1 VKRRLV
7 LLGAPGSGKGTQ
19 AEMITRQFGI
29 PITSPGAILR
39 REKELGT
46 PLGEETAEVLERGG
60 LVSDKIIVELIED
73 WLRLHGGHGFVFD
86 GFPRTLPQAESLM
99 SILARLRTRLDLAI
113 WLEVS
118 QQTVFDRIA
127 GRLQCGECGFTT
139 SASSAQFAVRPVCP
153 YCDGRLVRRGDDDLG
168 VLQTRLSEFETKTQP
183 LASFYGKISILHRI
197 DGNRDREAVFADIS
211 RLIEDKAPA
220 TA

>member
-29 PITSPGAILR
+29 PVTSTGAILR
-39 REKELGT
+39 RERDLGT
-46 PLGEETAEVLERGG
+46 PLGQETAEALRSGG
-60 LVSDKIIVELIED
+60 LVSDKIIIELIED

-99 SILARLRTRLDLAI
+99 SILARLRSALDLVI

-118 QQTVFDRIA
+118 EQTVLDRIA

-139 SASSAQFAVRPVCP
+139 SLSSAQFANRPICP
-153 YCDGRLVRRGDDDLG
+153 YCDGHLERRTDDDLS
-168 VLQTRLSEFETKTQP
+168 VLQTRLQEFRTKTEP
-183 LASFYGKISILHRI
+183 LASFYGNISILHRI
-197 DGNRDREAVFADIS
+197 DGNRDREAVFS
-211 RLIEDKAPA
+211 NVSQLIEGER
-220 TA
+220 

>member
-7 LLGAPGSGKGTQ
+7 LLGPPGSGKGTQ

-29 PITSPGAILR
+29 PVTSPGAILR
-39 REKELGT
+39 RERDLGT
-46 PLGEETAEVLERGG
+46 PLGQETAEVLRSGS
-60 LVSDKIIVELIED
+60 LVSDKIIIELIED

-99 SILARLRTRLDLAI
+99 SILTRLRTALDLVI

-118 QQTVFDRIA
+118 EDTVHDRIT

-139 SASSAQFAVRPVCP
+139 SLSSAQFANRPVCP
-153 YCDGRLVRRGDDDLG
+153 YCDGPLVRRNDDELL
-168 VLQTRLSEFETKTQP
+168 VLQTRLQEFHTKTEP
-183 LASFYGKISILHRI
+183 LASFYKKMSILRRI
-197 DGNRDREAVFADIS
+197 DGNRDREAVFSDIS
-211 RLIEDKAPA
+211 RLIEDKSA
-220 TA
+220 T

>member
-1 VKRRLV
+1 MKRRLV
-7 LLGAPGSGKGTQ
+7 LLGPPGSGKGTQ

-29 PITSPGAILR
+29 PVTSPGAILR
-39 REKELGT
+39 REKDLGT
-46 PLGEETAEVLERGG
+46 PLGEEIAEVLERGG

-99 SILARLRTRLDLAI
+99 SILARLRTALDLAL

-118 QQTVFDRIA
+118 QQTVFERIA

-139 SASSAQFAVRPVCP
+139 SASSAQFAERPVCP
-153 YCDGRLVRRGDDDLG
+153 YCDGRLMRRSDDDLA

-183 LASFYGKISILHRI
+183 LASFYAKISVLHRI

-211 RLIEDKAPA
+211 RLIEDKARA
-220 TA
+220 